1 MNNIENEKSRFKY
14 LFKIS
19 FCIIILTLVLLIN
32 ETSPFTV
39 LASTEDSNNNEFCY
53 LSDIP
58 YVANQSAAGWKTI
71 CLDKTSD
78 GALISVKVE
87 GANYAFKK
95 GIA

>member
-1 MNNIENEKSRFKY
+1 MKKSRFKY

-58 YVANQSAAGWKTI
+58 I
-71 CLDKTSD
+71 CGKS
-78 GALISVKVE
+78 ISCRME
-87 GANYAFKK
+87 NNLFR
-95 GIA
+95 